1 MREGNTELGKEEDI
15 YCQVELRAQKLS
27 GGKTTGVRS
36 SDCVW
41 RPLVPAADLREALIL
56 RGYDDHLTATG
67 TCTASLDPC
76 S

>member
-1 MREGNTELGKEEDI
+1 M
-15 YCQVELRAQKLS
+15 S
-27 GGKTTGVRS
+27 GGKTSCMRS

-56 RGYDDHLTATG
+56 RGYDDHLTAAG

>member
-1 MREGNTELGKEEDI
+1 VKKGDTELGNEEGI
-15 YCQVELRAQKLS
+15 YCQVELGAQIMS
-27 GGKTTGVRS
+27 EGKTTRMRS

-56 RGYDDHLTATG
+56 RGYDDHFTAGG